1 MELPVDTPSQGAKT
15 IQVRAIKTEAKQL
28 MKKYLIQTLLTLVA
42 VGMAVT
48 DSNAAA
54 ITAGN
59 LVIYRVGDGTAAL
72 GTTATAVFLDEF
84 TPVGSLVQSIAS
96 PTTGVSAMTATGN
109 SSTEG
114 VISRSQ
120 DGNSL
125 VFGGYRANTGTAALA
140 GATPATVNRVVG
152 TLNLSGT
159 VNTAVAVT
167 DANGAMRSATTVDG
181 TTYYVSGA
189 SNVRYVGTPS
199 GASTSTVID
208 ARNSRQV
215 NLSGNTLFA
224 ANGSTAVTGK
234 VQHYGTL
241 PTGLTAATPVA
252 TLALADAVNGFA
264 LFDLNAGVA
273 GDDTLYALS
282 TVENLLRKYTFD
294 GVNWIAS
301 GSVSANSALNL
312 AGYASGSTVNL
323 FLTTGTTLSS
333 FSDASGY
340 NANINAGT
348 FTTLATAGANTAF
361 RGVGLFPSVVPEP
374 TSLALVG
381 LGAGVAMLRRRKA

>member
-1 MELPVDTPSQGAKT
+1 
-15 IQVRAIKTEAKQL
+15 
-28 MKKYLIQTLLTLVA
+28 MKKYLVKTLLAVVA
-42 VGMAVT
+42 LGMVVS
-48 DSNAAA
+48 DSKAAA
-54 ITAGN
+54 ITPGN

-72 GTTATAVFLDEF
+72 GTAATAVFLDEY
-84 TPVGSLVQSIAS
+84 TPLGSLVQSIAS

-109 SSTEG
+109 STTEG

-125 VFGGYRANTGTAALA
+125 VFGGYRANTGTAGLA
-140 GATPATVNRVVG
+140 AAAPATVNRVVG
-152 TLNLSGT
+152 TISLSGL
-159 VNTAVAVT
+159 VNTSVAVT
-167 DANGAMRSATTVDG
+167 DANGAMRSATTVNG
-181 TTYYVSGA
+181 STYYISGA

-215 NLSGNTLFA
+215 NISGNTVYA
-224 ANGSTAVTGK
+224 ANGSTAITGK

-241 PTGLTAATPVA
+241 PTGLTVASPVV

-264 LFDLNAGVA
+264 LFDLSAGVA

-294 GVNWIAS
+294 GVNWTAS
-301 GSVSANSALNL
+301 GSVSASGALNL
-312 AGYASGSTVNL
+312 AGYASGSAVNL
-323 FLTTGTTLSS
+323 FLTTATTLSS

-340 NANINAGT
+340 NANINAGSL
-348 FTTLATAGANTAF
+348 TTLATSGANTGY
-361 RGVGLFPSVVPEP
+361 RGIGLFAGEVPEP
-374 TSLALVG
+374 TSLALVAF
-381 LGAGVAMLRRRKA
+381 GAGVVMFRRRKA